1 MRQFIHIIILLIAAT
16 VSLLSCES
24 REENNKAYEVTV
36 QLRHGTVH
44 CDSATLVIVDEDYGR
59 LRVLGGASLKDSTFH
74 FAGHAPQSSIAYI
87 DFVTDSLP
95 YQLYFVL
102 EPTNIDITLEPG
114 QWLIKGGKANQSYQS
129 FLNRHDKLM
138 AERNTLWHK
147 YVRMGTDS
155 TLTWDAE
162 RAALRTD
169 SLLQDSLQRI
179 TVERIKRGD
188 LASRLIKQRLLH
200 TLTRE
205 SLDKLKE

>member
-1 MRQFIHIIILLIAAT
+1 MRQIIHILLLIVVALA
-16 VSLLSCES
+16 LLCCES
-24 REENNKAYEVTV
+24 RVESNGAYEVTV
-36 QLRHGTVH
+36 KLRHGTVH
-44 CDSATLVIVDEDYGR
+44 SDSATLVVVDDDYGR
-59 LRVLGGASLKDSTFH
+59 LRILGGASLKDSTFH
-74 FAGHAPQSSIAYI
+74 FAGHTPHPRIAYI

-102 EPTNIDITLEPG
+102 EPTSINITLEPG
-114 QWLIKGGKANQSYQS
+114 QWLIKGGKGNLSYQS
-129 FLNRHDKLM
+129 FLNRHAHLT
-138 AERNTLWHK
+138 AERDTLWRK
-147 YVRMGTDS
+147 YVRMGIDS

-169 SLLQDSLQRI
+169 SLLQDSLQCI